1 MGIET
6 FILFPWWFATLHL
19 FAVLKRMQLFNKAE
33 KIYNLNAAELT
44 SALQAYSGSKPGSRR
59 ASILPYDGSE
69 MVLPV
74 MVHSNSGT
82 LRRDFVAPRHS
93 IIPYDGSEIITP
105 IIVHSNG
112 GTLRRDG
119 TFGSSNP
126 HHHCCSCD
134 RTTYSTVGRGSSYQ
148 TGYSDLDI

>member
-1 MGIET
+1 M
-6 FILFPWWFATLHL
+6 
-19 FAVLKRMQLFNKAE
+19 
-33 KIYNLNAAELT
+33 NAAELT
-44 SALQAYSGSKPGSRR
+44 HALRRYSGSRPVSRR

-82 LRRDFVAPRHS
+82 FRRDGRDAVAPRHS

-105 IIVHSNG
+105 IIVHSNFD
-112 GTLRRDG
+112 TLRRDG
-119 TFGSSNP
+119 TLGSSKP

-134 RTTYSTVGRGSSYQ
+134 RTSYSTVGRDASYQ

>member
-1 MGIET
+1 M
-6 FILFPWWFATLHL
+6 
-19 FAVLKRMQLFNKAE
+19 
-33 KIYNLNAAELT
+33 YNMNAAELK
-44 SALQAYSGSKPGSRR
+44 SALQGYSGSRPVSRR

-82 LRRDFVAPRHS
+82 LRRDAPRHS
-93 IIPYDGSEIITP
+93 VIPYDGSEIITP
-105 IIVHSNG
+105 IIVHSNVG
-112 GTLRRDG
+112 SLRRNGTL
-119 TFGSSNP
+119 GSSNH

-134 RTTYSTVGRGSSYQ
+134 RTSYSTVGRESSYQ